1 MSKKIFKIVLIA
13 VFFFTTGKSFS
24 QIDQEQIY
32 KFNQVIENI
41 NNFYVDS
48 VDVTKLVKSAIVAT
62 LKELD
67 PHSVYFDKEE
77 LEELNRGLVGS
88 FVGVGITYDIIND
101 TVMVLSVSPEG
112 PSEKAGLIPGDRI
125 IKVGEEEIANNG
137 IDDDKLKDLLTGEK
151 GTKVIVFVKRT
162 GQRRL
167 KEIEII
173 RDKIPV
179 KSIDA
184 AYKINDDIAYIKLKR
199 FSATSVTEFNE
210 VAEKLL
216 ISGSDK
222 IILDLRNNSGGY
234 LYVSVKLLE
243 NFLKK
248 NSVVLFTKGE
258 NSPEKEYKT
267 HLNGKFK
274 QANLVVLI
282 NESSASAAE
291 IVSGAIQDWDR
302 GVVVGRRSFGKGLV
316 QKPIYLVDGSMI
328 RLTIAKYYTPSG
340 RNIQKPYDKGIEDYN
355 HEIVDRLDNGE
366 LMNKDSVKF
375 KNTDIYHTLNNKRV
389 IYGGGG
395 IMPDIFV
402 ELDTLEFPQFY
413 KEFIKSGKV
422 NEFVHL
428 FVDKNRSFFNK
439 SYSKFNIFNA
449 KYNVDMKNV
458 EELITYLYDGEEDNV
473 LDYVDELYTN
483 DFALTHIKALI
494 AYDLYGRNEYFKIY
508 NKKDKIVIKAIEILN
523 DDKKYSEIL
532 KFTPKDKKH
541 LQYVQFQICCF
552 FQLLK

>member
-1 MSKKIFKIVLIA
+1 MPKKILKIAFIA
-13 VFFFTTGKSFS
+13 IFVFLSVKSFS

-48 VDVTKLVKSAIVAT
+48 IDVTKLVKSAIVAT

-88 FVGVGITYDIIND
+88 FVGVGITYDIIKD
-101 TVMVLSVSPEG
+101 TVLVLSVTPDG
-112 PSEKAGLIPGDRI
+112 PSEKAGLLPGDRI
-125 IKVGEEEIANNG
+125 IKVGKEEIANNE
-137 IDDDKLKDLLTGEK
+137 IDDSKLKDLLAGEE
-151 GTKVIVFVKRT
+151 GTKVTVFVKRT

-167 KEIEII
+167 KEIEIQ
-173 RDKIPV
+173 RNKIPV

-184 AYKINDDIAYIKLKR
+184 AYNISNEITYIKLKR
-199 FSATSVTEFNE
+199 FSATSVSEFNE
-210 VAEKLL
+210 VTEKLL
-216 ISGSDK
+216 IPGSNK

-243 NFLKK
+243 KFLKK
-248 NSVVLFTKGE
+248 NSVVLYTKGE

-274 QANLVVLI
+274 HANLVVLI

-328 RLTIAKYYTPSG
+328 RLTIAKYFTPSG
-340 RNIQKPYDKGIEDYN
+340 RNIQKPYDKGIENYN
-355 HEIVDRLDNGE
+355 HEIIDRLDKGE
-366 LMNKDSVKF
+366 LMNKDSVKY
-375 KNTDIYHTLNNKRV
+375 KNSSIYHTLNNKRI

-402 ELDTLEFPQFY
+402 ELDTSEFPQFY

-428 FVDKNRSFFNK
+428 FVDKNRNFFNK
-439 SYSKFNIFNA
+439 SYSKFKDFSA
-449 KYNVDMKNV
+449 KYNVYMKNI
-458 EELITYLYDGEEDNV
+458 EELITYLYEGEEDNV
-473 LDYVDELYTN
+473 LDYVDEIYTN
-483 DFALTHIKALI
+483 DLAMTHIKALI

-508 NKKDKIVIKAIEILN
+508 NQKDKIVLKAVEILN

-532 KFTPKDKKH
+532 NSNIIGE
-541 LQYVQFQICCF
+541 YVE
-552 FQLLK
+552 K